1 MLSQL
6 DFKIFDLETIKSQYS
21 HNDDFKDVL
30 LNCKGGGG
38 ETWTKFILAD
48 GFVFR
53 ANKPCI
59 PASSVSLLLL

>member
-38 ETWTKFILAD
+38 NLDQIH
-48 GFVFR
+48 
-53 ANKPCI
+53 PC
-59 PASSVSLLLL
+59 

>member
-38 ETWTKFILAD
+38 EL
-48 GFVFR
+48 GP
-53 ANKPCI
+53 N
-59 PASSVSLLLL
+59 SSLLMGLYLGLTNPAFQLAL

>member
-30 LNCKGGGG
+30 LNCKGGGELG
-38 ETWTKFILAD
+38 P
-48 GFVFR
+48 
-53 ANKPCI
+53 N
-59 PASSVSLLLL
+59 SSLLMGLYLGLTSPAFQLAL